1 MNLKSNIKIYENALQ
16 ASIEVAQHIT
26 SIIQKNESV
35 GKPTVLGLATG
46 NTPLLVY
53 KELVRLYHEKQVSFQ
68 KVITFNLDEYYP
80 MLPSHQQSYRLFM
93 KQHLF
98 DQVDIKKENIHIPK
112 GDLTY
117 DEIIAYC
124 QHYEQ
129 QIQAVGGLDFQLLG
143 IGRTG
148 HIGFNEPGSSQNS
161 LTRLVD
167 LNPMT
172 REDAIADFN
181 GLNNVPKQAIS
192 MGVQTIYKAKEI
204 MLLAFSEKKSDII
217 QKAIQEEINPQVPA
231 SYLQKHP
238 NITYILDNESASKL
252 KKQLS

>member
-1 MNLKSNIKIYENALQ
+1 MKSNIKIYENALE

-80 MLPSHQQSYRLFM
+80 MAPHHPQSYVAFM
-93 KQHLF
+93 KKHLF
-98 DQVDIKKENIHIPK
+98 DHIDIDWKNVHIPNGELITDDIPLFCK
-112 GDLTY
+112 
-117 DEIIAYC
+117 AY
-124 QHYEQ
+124 EDK
-129 QIQAVGGLDFQLLG
+129 IVAAGGLDFQLLG

-148 HIGFNEPGSSQNS
+148 HIGFNEPESSLES

-167 LNPMT
+167 LNPIT

-217 QKAIQEEINPQVPA
+217 QKAIQEDINPQVPA